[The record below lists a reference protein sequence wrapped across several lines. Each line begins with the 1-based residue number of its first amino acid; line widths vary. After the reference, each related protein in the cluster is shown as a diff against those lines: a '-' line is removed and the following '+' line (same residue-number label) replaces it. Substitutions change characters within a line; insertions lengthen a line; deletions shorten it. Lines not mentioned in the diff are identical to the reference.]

1 MISLAITIVAD
12 KVGKWR
18 MQLLGCML
26 VLLAGLIFASP
37 LSQNFWLLTTAAT
50 IGVVSPSG
58 NEVGPFQVSQ
68 VSHACPALSVAE
80 TCAVLQ
86 ALEQS
91 MLAELVAP
99 AARTAIFAW
108 YNFVGYLAT
117 ALGSAEAGRLVDFL
131 QFKQQWT
138 SVESCRAVFIQYSI
152 IGSAMIAIL
161 IIAGLRQWLCLPKNE
176 VPISDE
182 ALLQPLNI
190 GSESPSEQSC
200 TTGSYHQTLPSTAR
214 EEFHQKWGVSS
225 KSVRLMMHLSLLFAL
240 DSFAGGLLTGE
251 HFLCKRQH
259 WWSTWRVI
267 VCTCIQSCWKDL
279 SKCLQPSAGTL
290 LGSKLRCY
298 GPATRTGWQ
307 RRHLAPNKQ
316 AGINDV
322 YVPRS

>member
-1 MISLAITIVAD
+1 
-12 KVGKWR
+12 
-18 MQLLGCML
+18 
-26 VLLAGLIFASP
+26 
-37 LSQNFWLLTTAAT
+37 
-50 IGVVSPSG
+50 
-58 NEVGPFQVSQ
+58 
-68 VSHACPALSVAE
+68 
-80 TCAVLQ
+80 
-86 ALEQS
+86 

-99 AARTAIFAW
+99 TARTAMFAW

-131 QFKQQWT
+131 QLKQQWT

-152 IGSAMIAIL
+152 IGSAMIAML
-161 IIAGLRQWLCLPKNE
+161 VIAGLRQWLCLPKHE

-190 GSESPSEQSC
+190 ESESPSEQSC

-251 HFLCKRQH
+251 HCLCKRQ
-259 WWSTWRVI
+259 VI
-267 VCTCIQSCWKDL
+267 VCICIQGCWKDL

-290 LGSKLRCY
+290 LAYYFKVTY
-298 GPATRTGWQ
+298 GVSILFLGG
-307 RRHLAPNKQ
+307 LLFVCNII
-316 AGINDV
+316 AGISSLASGYV
-322 YVPRS
+322 YIIDFCLFVWCQMSPLPTCSCCRPIATKFGMVNTMVFTHLPSNVLVVMIPMMPTLNTALLILFMR